1 MRKPALYKRIIS
13 YSFVLYLYM
22 TSISLQ
28 RGANYSYHIKN
39 QRTLRMLQS
48 IASTFGMCLYIVN
61 PIDVDW

>member
-1 MRKPALYKRIIS
+1 
-13 YSFVLYLYM
+13 M
-22 TSISLQ
+22 TSISLL